1 MELGRRCKQLG
12 ALLIAILPV
21 AIATVAARAENGE
34 RKTAV
39 ISFGLSSEQ
48 DVFRN
53 EASGAA
59 SVIAKRFGGDP
70 VIVRFNTRK
79 SGEATIEALA
89 ETLETAG
96 KRIEPSTDVLFLILT
111 SHGSPDG
118 LDVTV
123 GRRRTTLTP
132 LRLRTCSTKPV
143 CSTRR

>member
-1 MELGRRCKQLG
+1 MELSRQFKQLG

-21 AIATVAARAENGE
+21 VIATVAARAENGE

-59 SVIAKRFGGDP
+59 SVVAKRFGGDP
-70 VIVRFNTRK
+70 VIVRFNTNK

-132 LRLRTCSTKPV
+132 SRLSDMLDRA
-143 CSTRR
+143 